1 MLNLISGKIDMTKMD
16 KFSILLIL
24 FLSVCKVSFAQES
37 TGERV
42 DFSIPK
48 TVYFGGER
56 VWIASETMRGDSP
69 SESKIIYA
77 ELVNRYNE
85 SVAVAKMPLEEGR
98 SFNFLLIPTNLPSD
112 NYLLRVFTRVS
123 PYQNLE
129 EGLVQQFITI
139 FNRTVPPTVVSER
152 KKSVPVQDSN
162 EIVLSNKV
170 NAPGSKLTIELPPS
184 TELDV
189 VSVAASNPFLSTQG
203 MISSAVAYE
212 SLEKHSLVPEL
223 FGHVI
228 EARVDEAAVDTT
240 KLYYLS
246 LHGEKSALF
255 TDRPDADG
263 SMFFDA
269 GGMKN
274 WKYLVAQADGNGSLL
289 DFGIVSPAP
298 VTHFKSDFIFPELE
312 ISPADQ
318 DYLKELLKGGQ
329 VEGYFVNEFDATL
342 FPVVTGLLED
352 KTYLLDDYTRFET
365 VATVIKEYVPE
376 IRNKTVKKKREFRV
390 LDDVMDAG
398 FDSNP
403 LMLVDALPV
412 FDSDLLAEFDPANFK
427 KLDILKRT
435 FFLNEEKFS
444 GVMSFSSYKNDFGG
458 FPIPSNGI
466 YLDYEGIQPK
476 VVSAQSLFDSP
487 DQEKNIMDWRTVLYW
502 SEIPETTSSDNS
514 IEITV
519 PDLKGTYQIT
529 VVTKTAQGASKEY
542 MKTFEV
548 K

>member
-1 MLNLISGKIDMTKMD
+1 M
-16 KFSILLIL
+16 ILSSAVVGQDQDS
-24 FLSVCKVSFAQES
+24 FVEKV
-37 TGERV
+37 G
-42 DFSIPK
+42 FSIPK

-56 VWIASETMRGDSP
+56 VWIASQSMKGDSP

-85 SVAVAKMPLEEGR
+85 SVAIAKMPLEEGK
-98 SFNFLLIPTNLPSD
+98 SFNFLHLPTNIPSD

-129 EGLVQQFITI
+129 DGLVQQFITV
-139 FNRTVPPTVVSER
+139 FNRTVPPSVVSER
-152 KKSVPVQDSN
+152 KKSSPIQDSN
-162 EIVLSNKV
+162 EIILSDQV
-170 NAPGSKLTIELPPS
+170 NTSGSKLKIELPKGS
-184 TELDV
+184 EMAA
-189 VSVAASNPFLSTQG
+189 VSVAAANPFLTDDG
-203 MISSAVAYE
+203 MISSERAYE
-212 SLEKHSLVPEL
+212 SIDRHSIVPEL

-228 EARVDEAAVDTT
+228 EARIVDAVVDTT
-240 KLYYLS
+240 KLYYMS

-263 SMFFDA
+263 RMFFDA

-274 WKYLVAQADGNGSLL
+274 WKFLIAQADGNGNLL
-289 DFGIVSPAP
+289 DFEIISPAP
-298 VTHFKSDFIFPELE
+298 VTHFKSSFIFPELE

-318 DYLKELLKGGQ
+318 NLLKELLKGGQ

-342 FPVVTGLLED
+342 FPVITGLMED
-352 KTYLLDDYTRFET
+352 RRYLLDDYTRFET

-376 IRNKTVKKKREFRV
+376 ISVKTIKKKKEFRV
-390 LDDVMDAG
+390 LDDVMDTG
-398 FDSNP
+398 FGSNP
-403 LMLVDALPV
+403 LMLIDALPI
-412 FDSDLLAEFDPANFK
+412 FDSDLLAAFDPTNFE
-427 KLDILKRT
+427 KLDVLKRT

-476 VVSAQSLFDSP
+476 IVSADSLFDAP
-487 DQEKNIMDWRTVLYW
+487 NQDKNIMDWRTVLFW
-502 SEIPETTSSDNS
+502 SEIPETSSLSQS

-519 PDLKGTYQIT
+519 PELKGNYQIT
-529 VVTKTAQGASKEY
+529 VRTMTQHGMPKDYVR
-542 MKTFEV
+542 TFEV